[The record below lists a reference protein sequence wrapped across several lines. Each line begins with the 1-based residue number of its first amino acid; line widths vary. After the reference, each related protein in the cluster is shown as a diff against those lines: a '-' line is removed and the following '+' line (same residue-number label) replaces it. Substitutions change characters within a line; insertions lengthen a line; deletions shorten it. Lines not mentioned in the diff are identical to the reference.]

1 LREDD
6 PPIEITHAA
15 ACSIRIL
22 GELVREMDFPPTR
35 SAALKRLEDFVPLAA
50 KYAGRRNFDMGPGKH
65 DGVSQLSPYI
75 RTRLVTEDEVTRA
88 VLEQHSPRAAEKF
101 LQEIAWRTY
110 WKGWLEMRPSVWDHY
125 IESLAALDK
134 STGYETAVAGQ
145 SGIECFDQWARELTE
160 TGYLHNHARMWFASI
175 WIFTLKL
182 PWQLGADFF
191 LRHLL
196 DGDPAANTLSWR
208 WVAGLHT
215 PGKHYLARASNIEKF
230 TLGRFNPAG
239 QLNES
244 APPIEPDGSFE
255 KQVLHLPANA
265 KPRGRTGHLMF
276 PDDLASPP
284 QDIGE
289 ISAAAAFVPPAL
301 ETTTPVT
308 NFLNGA
314 VIDTL
319 NSTHGTLL
327 SGPFQSALNDWISAE
342 KLDSIVISH
351 PTTGPTK
358 DFLETQQLSEETA
371 TFVRPWDRLLWP
383 HATAGFFKLKNALP
397 KIHASLAPERKDDLF
412 PNI

>member
-1 LREDD
+1 MHFTPTR
-6 PPIEITHAA
+6 AA
-15 ACSIRIL
+15 AL
-22 GELVREMDFPPTR
+22 E
-35 SAALKRLEDFVPLAA
+35 RLQEFVPLAA
-50 KYAGRRNFDMGPGKH
+50 KYAGRRNFDLGTGKH
-65 DGVSQLSPYI
+65 DAVSRLSPYI
-75 RTRLVTEDEVTRA
+75 RTRLVTEEECTRA
-88 VLEQHSPRAAEKF
+88 VLEKHSPRAAEKF

-110 WKGWLEMRPSVWDHY
+110 WKGWLEMRPAVWDHY
-125 IESLAALDK
+125 TASLAALEK
-134 STGYETAVAGQ
+134 SAAYESAVAGQ

-230 TLGRFNPAG
+230 TQGRFNPTG

-244 APPIEPDGSFE
+244 APPIASDGLFE
-255 KQVLHLPANA
+255 KQALHLTTNT
-265 KPRGRTGHLMF
+265 KPQGRIGHLMF
-276 PDDLASPP
+276 PEDLAPP
-284 QDIGE
+284 PDDVGE
-289 ISAAAAFVPPAL
+289 ISATAAFVPPAL

-314 VIDTL
+314 SIDTIDR
-319 NSTHGTLL
+319 THGTLL
-327 SGPFQSALNDWISAE
+327 DGPFHSAVNDWISAE

-358 DFLETQQLSEETA
+358 DFLQTQQLPEETA

-383 HATAGFFKLKNALP
+383 HATAGFFKLKAALP